1 MGLKEVEVLKDK
13 IRELLLSGYS
23 MNKAEKELGLTR
35 NDIQRYYERVSG
47 ENPRELIAEAKTKK
61 IENKTKD
68 MSLSS
73 TLHFVKGNTDNKR
86 SESDL
91 LKKINHLEK
100 IIKSLDERL
109 AKLENSKTIENTEKS
124 ELNFEDLEKIYR
136 KGEKKVYSFRM
147 LLDLKEKL
155 QEEAKRN
162 NISTNELINLIL
174 LDYFRKNFSEG
185 RNKNKKML

>member
-109 AKLENSKTIENTEKS
+109 AKLENSKTIENT
-124 ELNFEDLEKIYR
+124 DLEKIYR